1 MNLGEKFPVSPGKVE
16 ALKARLAALGIDLR
30 AIEEQF
36 VKGGGPGGQKVNK
49 TSSAVL
55 LRYAPLG
62 IVVRCRRERSRSLNR
77 FLALREL
84 ADEVEARVSPAS
96 SRRAVEIER
105 LRRKKSRAHRRA
117 RSKHGSGGGQ
127 ASP

>member
-1 MNLGEKFPVSPGKVE
+1 VKLDEKFPVSPGKVE
-16 ALKARLAALGIDLR
+16 ALRTRIRSLGIDPAR
-30 AIEEQF
+30 IEEQF

-77 FLALREL
+77 FIALREL
-84 ADEVEARVSPAS
+84 VDEVEARLRPAE
-96 SRRAVEIER
+96 SRKQREIER
-105 LRRKKSRAHRRA
+105 IRLKKSRAHRRA
-117 RSKHGSGGGQ
+117 RARH
-127 ASP
+127 ASLSEEE

>member
-1 MNLGEKFPVSPGKVE
+1 MDLDEKFPVSPGKID
-16 ALKARLAALGIDLR
+16 ALRARMVALGIDLGQV
-30 AIEEQF
+30 EEQF
-36 VKGGGPGGQKVNK
+36 VRGGGPGGQKVNK

-62 IVVRCRRERSRSLNR
+62 LVVRCRRERSRSLNR

-84 ADEVEARVSPAS
+84 VDEVEARLSPGT
-96 SRRAVEIER
+96 SRKLREIER

-117 RSKHGSGGGQ
+117 KARLR
-127 ASP
+127 P

>member
-1 MNLGEKFPVSPGKVE
+1 VE
-16 ALKARLAALGIDLR
+16 SLKARIRSLGIDPG

-36 VKGGGPGGQKVNK
+36 TRGGGPGGQKVNK

-84 ADEVEARVSPAS
+84 VDEIEARLSPADS
-96 SRRAVEIER
+96 PRAREIER
-105 LRRKKSRAHRRA
+105 LRRSKARAHRRA
-117 RSKHGSGGGQ
+117 RARHRAPEEGLSAHE
-127 ASP
+127 P